1 MSCFTQIILLK
12 GTYKMFSLKK
22 TVSLIHKEGWKFAT
36 IFFLTSL
43 LLLMVWLP
51 FAIIGFLL
59 TFFVVWFFR
68 DPDRKTP
75 NIKNKIISP
84 ADGKICLI
92 DKAKPPKELLM
103 DSKEMFRI
111 CVFMN
116 VFNVHVNRSPV
127 KGTIREIVYKKGQ
140 FLNASLDKA
149 SEKNERNSLIIE
161 TDDNKEIIVTQIAG
175 LIARRILSFV
185 NNKDKIDAG
194 ERFGLIRFG
203 SRVDIYLPE
212 GSKAAVK
219 IGDTVKAGET
229 IIGSL

>member
-1 MSCFTQIILLK
+1 MSCFTKIILLK

-22 TVSLIHKEGWKFAT
+22 TVSLIHREGWKFAT

-92 DKAKPPKELLM
+92 DRAKPPKELSM

-185 NNKDKIDAG
+185 SNKDKIDVG

-212 GSKAAVK
+212 GTKAAVK

>member
-1 MSCFTQIILLK
+1 
-12 GTYKMFSLKK
+12 
-22 TVSLIHKEGWKFAT
+22 
-36 IFFLTSL
+36 
-43 LLLMVWLP
+43 
-51 FAIIGFLL
+51 
-59 TFFVVWFFR
+59 
-68 DPDRKTP
+68 
-75 NIKNKIISP
+75 
-84 ADGKICLI
+84 
-92 DKAKPPKELLM
+92 M
-103 DSKEMFRI
+103 DSGEMFRI

-116 VFNVHVNRSPV
+116 VFNVHINRSPV
-127 KGTIREIVYKKGQ
+127 KGTIKKIVYKEGQ

-149 SEKNERNSLIIE
+149 SEKNERNSLVIE
-161 TDDNKEIIVTQIAG
+161 TEDNKEIIVTQIAG

-185 NNKDKIDAG
+185 HDKDKIDIG

>member
-1 MSCFTQIILLK
+1 
-12 GTYKMFSLKK
+12 MFSLKK

-36 IFFLTSL
+36 IFFLTSS

-161 TDDNKEIIVTQIAG
+161 TDDNKKIIVTQIAG

-185 NNKDKIDAG
+185 SNKDKIDVG